1 MWDSKR
7 KYYETSYTFNAKEGD
22 MFEAR
27 LDDGSWKSD
36 TKEYYIVKKDDKGE
50 LYLSKAKELSDL
62 QKEAI
67 KEAETKS
74 EWESKISSSTDAVKL
89 NKIMRDIKHTEAIT
103 PNNRAKL

>member
-1 MWDSKR
+1 
-7 KYYETSYTFNAKEGD
+7 

-36 TKEYYIVKKDDKGE
+36 LREYYIVKKDDKGE

-62 QKEAI
+62 QKEAV

-74 EWESKISSSTDAVKL
+74 EWETKILSSANVEKL
-89 NKIMRDIKHTEAIT
+89 NKIMRDIEHTEAIT
-103 PNNRAKL
+103 PNNRAKLYVAITNRLKELREARK